1 MKVIDISHHNGKINW
16 RKVKADGIGGVMIR
30 ASYGWYNYDKC
41 FKQNVKEVQE
51 QDLPWGLYHYTYAT
65 NMSEA
70 RQELYGFLNALRGLK
85 PTLPVV
91 IDTEDADGYRRKHGN
106 PSWELLAQMLVVQL
120 QGLERNGYYAMWYAS
135 KSWAEN
141 LMRIRPELKKYDL
154 WLAHWGVAK
163 PSMPCGLWQY
173 TSSGGKYGDG
183 INTSDLNIAY
193 VDYPTVIK
201 TNGLNGWPK
210 QAVKPTG
217 QAKESNMLKD
227 KNVMVCYKND
237 GDYANA
243 IALLNGLVG
252 LCKTATLIKGDNPFN
267 GFYTIQVGGATIKGA
282 DKVLTGK
289 DRREVLVNIGK
300 FLEGVAK

>member
-1 MKVIDISHHNGKINW
+1 MKIIDISHHNGKINW
-16 RKVKADGIGGVMIR
+16 QKVKADGIGGVMIR

-41 FKQNVKEVQE
+41 FKTNVREVQE
-51 QDLPWGLYHYTYAT
+51 QGLPWGLYHYTYAT

-70 RQELYGFLNALRGLK
+70 RKELYGFLNALRGLK

-91 IDTEDADGYRRKHGN
+91 IDTEDADSYRRKHGN
-106 PSWELLAQMLVVQL
+106 PSWELLAQMLLVQL

-173 TSSGGKYGDG
+173 TSSGGKYGNG

-201 TNGLNGWPK
+201 AAGLNGWPK
-210 QAVKPTG
+210 QTVKPTG
-217 QAKESNMLKD
+217 QAKESNMLRD

-267 GFYTIQVGGATIKGA
+267 GFFTIQVGGAAIKGA

-289 DRREVLVNIGK
+289 DRREVLINIGK
-300 FLEGVAK
+300 YLEEVAK